1 MQPFLSFPLP
11 RLRWLLLRSSLPL
24 CLLKTLAGLFR
35 SSGGAHTVGSPLAL
49 SCSAQVALASAQ
61 EQLAAVLAKVQALK
75 GKYDD
80 STCRKKALEDELSDL
95 EGKLERAE
103 KLVQG
108 LAGGLG
114 VSP

>member
-1 MQPFLSFPLP
+1 M
-11 RLRWLLLRSSLPL
+11 
-24 CLLKTLAGLFR
+24 
-35 SSGGAHTVGSPLAL
+35 
-49 SCSAQVALASAQ
+49 
-61 EQLAAVLAKVQALK
+61 LAKVQALK

-80 STCRKKALEDELSDL
+80 STCRKKALEEELSDL

-114 VSP
+114 TGLPQVWERRYLVMCYSG